1 MPKIN
6 EKGMWRNKEGDYVHP
21 EMITPDKQLED
32 ETVEKLIVEAVKLQN
47 QMIDPELSILN
58 IWK

>member
-47 QMIDPELSILN
+47 QMIDF
-58 IWK
+58 